1 MSCLQ
6 SRVEEPWVWFGRH
19 KTQLAQG
26 RFRDGWGRGRT
37 MPGGLV
43 PFEALFQQHFAFVWR
58 CLRTLGVCAAD
69 IDDVTQEVFIVAHR
83 RLAEFESERALR
95 PWLYGILRHV
105 ASNHRRGRR
114 RARQREDR
122 LHHEPPPPP
131 PKTPIE
137 ALEAQEAAD
146 LVTRTLQKLEPNRR
160 EVFLLVEVEQLPI
173 PEVAVALD
181 IPINTAYSRLRLAR
195 ADFQAALLREGAL

>member
-1 MSCLQ
+1 M
-6 SRVEEPWVWFGRH
+6 
-19 KTQLAQG
+19 
-26 RFRDGWGRGRT
+26 
-37 MPGGLV
+37 

>member
-1 MSCLQ
+1 
-6 SRVEEPWVWFGRH
+6 
-19 KTQLAQG
+19 
-26 RFRDGWGRGRT
+26 
-37 MPGGLV
+37 
-43 PFEALFQQHFAFVWR
+43 
-58 CLRTLGVCAAD
+58 VCAAD